1 MELRKAALALLG
13 GVAAIASACNGTS
26 PPTAVSMSQVPPVT
40 SVFASGGTVTVAVPY
55 LPKNFNPSTPAGANR
70 VTQMVMEQVWPQAF
84 VIDPEYQAET
94 TGFIDSAEVVGL
106 SPMTVNYVI
115 DPKATWSDGYPITA
129 ADFEYNW
136 QQQLQ
141 ASPVLASPGFLAGY
155 RDIKSISGSNGGKTV
170 KVVFISPYSD
180 WEGLF
185 ANLIPAHIAERAG
198 WVSAFAGFH
207 PSDLISGGPFIVSS
221 LEKGKRLV
229 LTRNSRY
236 WGAPAHLQSIVFRVE
251 RSDQNSLASLA
262 SLKKGSVSIAEV
274 TPSPQVDE
282 AIARDQALSSA
293 LSATTTPSPVLW
305 QLVFNLN
312 DPVVGDRFM
321 RTALALITDPDQLAA
336 DSVGFDDP
344 LSASADSRVFAQ
356 GQPGSGAEAA
366 SPVAYNPV
374 QAAKLFKSL
383 GYEPDEHGTLRAYGV
398 GSRLIL
404 TITGPQGSGVI
415 DVLERQLQAEWAS
428 CGVGLIVH
436 NVPMKDLLKAALP
449 HGRYQLALA
458 PFVMPVFPTWNA
470 IIYTDPVI
478 PISTSFPPNLRT
490 DSFGSSSTWLWS
502 VPTPAG
508 TEPGAVSLGAVTRD
522 VTGLE
527 DPDVAAY
534 FERIMNELNT
544 DARAQLLS
552 RLDTV
557 LTQDLPTFPL
567 FQEPVSLIRQSDIVN
582 VSESPGPAGPL
593 WNAEDWVVETT
604 SPTG

>member
-1 MELRKAALALLG
+1 
-13 GVAAIASACNGTS
+13 
-26 PPTAVSMSQVPPVT
+26 
-40 SVFASGGTVTVAVPY
+40 
-55 LPKNFNPSTPAGANR
+55 
-70 VTQMVMEQVWPQAF
+70 
-84 VIDPEYQAET
+84 
-94 TGFIDSAEVVGL
+94 
-106 SPMTVNYVI
+106 
-115 DPKATWSDGYPITA
+115 
-129 ADFEYNW
+129 
-136 QQQLQ
+136 
-141 ASPVLASPGFLAGY
+141 
-155 RDIKSISGSNGGKTV
+155 
-170 KVVFISPYSD
+170 
-180 WEGLF
+180 
-185 ANLIPAHIAERAG
+185 
-198 WVSAFAGFH
+198 
-207 PSDLISGGPFIVSS
+207 
-221 LEKGKRLV
+221 
-229 LTRNSRY
+229 
-236 WGAPAHLQSIVFRVE
+236 
-251 RSDQNSLASLA
+251 
-262 SLKKGSVSIAEV
+262 
-274 TPSPQVDE
+274 
-282 AIARDQALSSA
+282 
-293 LSATTTPSPVLW
+293 
-305 QLVFNLN
+305 
-312 DPVVGDRFM
+312 
-321 RTALALITDPDQLAA
+321 
-336 DSVGFDDP
+336 
-344 LSASADSRVFAQ
+344 
-356 GQPGSGAEAA
+356 
-366 SPVAYNPV
+366 VAYNPV

-415 DVLERQLQAEWAS
+415 DALERQLQAEWAS